1 MARRVRMGWPRRA
14 PQVTPAPLAMTSEF
28 DGAAKGEM
36 LPASMRTPR
45 RNMEKPALRPCRRSW
60 NPITDRNERATQ
72 AQKCSTLSL
81 MRKRPMSTITGE
93 AAGDRE
99 PTTTVLDLGGNKVK
113 ALPRSEER

>member
-1 MARRVRMGWPRRA
+1 M
-14 PQVTPAPLAMTSEF
+14 TPAPLAMTSEF

-60 NPITDRNERATQ
+60 NPITGRNERARQ

-81 MRKRPMSTITGE
+81 MRKRPMFTIRGE
-93 AAGDRE
+93 AAGDKE
-99 PTTTVLDLGGNKVK
+99 PITTQQTSTAQK
-113 ALPRSEER
+113 AKMSVRRVWGARPYRGVGLFCG